1 MYTCNSLIYLWYT
14 LDFRALCNS
23 NIKKRINIDVLHNLQ
38 IIIIVQWRR
47 AKHCSSIVHM
57 CSLSLTYYR
66 MACTLINNLKEKK
79 SIRAWIE
86 KTFLSRPQKYFWVLK
101 IFHRK
106 FRSYVNSWQKITWK
120 GLNYIKM
127 LYITWNIK
135 DWSNLTNSQRY
146 L

>member
-14 LDFRALCNS
+14 LDFCALCNS
-23 NIKKRINIDVLHNLQ
+23 NIKKIFNIDVLHNLQ

-47 AKHCSSIVHM
+47 AEHCSSILHM
-57 CSLSLTYYR
+57 YSLPLTYYC
-66 MACTLINNLKEKK
+66 MACTLINNLKEKN
-79 SIRAWIE
+79 RFARFE
-86 KTFLSRPQKYFWVLK
+86 KTFLSRPQKFFWFVK

-106 FRSYVNSWQKITWK
+106 FRVFLWTFGKKLTWK

-135 DWSNLTNSQRY
+135 E
-146 L
+146 

>member
-23 NIKKRINIDVLHNLQ
+23 NIKKRINIDVLHNFQ

-79 SIRAWIE
+79 IDSRMDRKDIFKSTTEI
-86 KTFLSRPQKYFWVLK
+86 FLSSKNLPPEVQKLCELLAKNNLK
-101 IFHRK
+101 R
-106 FRSYVNSWQKITWK
+106 
-120 GLNYIKM
+120 LE
-127 LYITWNIK
+127 LYKNALHHLK
-135 DWSNLTNSQRY
+135 YQR
-146 L
+146 LK